1 MEISYIQKH
10 KLKNN
15 IKHKLDKTILNVIGC
30 RFCSWCDKV
39 IKAKPYKWRCVECQ
53 AEYKVLRDEE
63 LRQDEYEDNIS
74 NYEDMRN
81 DLD

>member
-10 KLKNN
+10 RLKNN

-53 AEYKVLRDEE
+53 AEYIVLRNEE
-63 LRQDEYEDNIS
+63 SEQDAFEDYMS

-81 DLD
+81 DRD